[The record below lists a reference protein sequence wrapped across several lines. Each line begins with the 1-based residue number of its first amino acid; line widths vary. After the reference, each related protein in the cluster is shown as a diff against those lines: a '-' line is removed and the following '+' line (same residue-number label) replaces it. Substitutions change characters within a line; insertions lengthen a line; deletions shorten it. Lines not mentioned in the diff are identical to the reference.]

1 MKERV
6 QKRSDHSL
14 GRLWRQYLEAR
25 AEMEDYAEG
34 SWEHYETGRRAVRLR
49 DRVIVNYSPLV
60 KYVAGLLPSRMR
72 GVVDHEDVLSWGV
85 IGLLK
90 AVETFD
96 SSRGAKFESYAI
108 SRIRWSILDEY
119 RSQDWVPRRTR
130 ARAQEVEKTKA
141 RLSQELGRTPS
152 EGEVAFEV
160 GMTIGE
166 YRRFLG
172 QYSRSQV
179 SSLEAKLGGESR
191 TETEFQDRLADIGA
205 LDPQSEADTGD
216 LQEQLAGA
224 IGELGE
230 RERLIVTLY
239 FHEGLTL
246 KEIGKTLDLTE
257 GRISQILSKTLKA
270 LRGSLTPENSLV
282 A

>member
-1 MKERV
+1 
-6 QKRSDHSL
+6 
-14 GRLWRQYLEAR
+14 
-25 AEMEDYAEG
+25 MEDYAEG
-34 SWEHYETGRRAVRLR
+34 SWEHYEAGRRAVRLR

-96 SSRGAKFESYAI
+96 PSRGAKFESYAI

-141 RLSQELGRTPS
+141 RLSQEFGRTPS

-166 YRRFLG
+166 YRRFMG

-191 TETEFQDRLADIGA
+191 TGTEFQDRLADAGA

-216 LQEQLAGA
+216 LRQQLAGA

-239 FHEGLTL
+239 FHESLTL

>member
-1 MKERV
+1 MQQRV
-6 QKRSDHSL
+6 PKRSDHSL
-14 GRLWRQYLEAR
+14 GRLWRLYLEAR
-25 AEMEDYAEG
+25 AEMEEYTEG
-34 SWEHYETGRRAVRLR
+34 SWEHYEAGRAAVRLR
-49 DRVIVNYSPLV
+49 DRVVMNYSPLV

-96 SSRGAKFESYAI
+96 PSRGAKFESYAI

-130 ARAQEVEKTKA
+130 VRAQEVEKARA
-141 RLSQELGRTPS
+141 RLSQELGHTPS

-160 GMTIGE
+160 GMTINE

-172 QYSRSQV
+172 QYAQSQV
-179 SSLEAKLGGESR
+179 SSLEAKLEGDSR
-191 TETEFQDRLADIGA
+191 VGAEFQAVIADAGVI
-205 LDPQSEADTGD
+205 DPQSEAGARD
-216 LQEQLAGA
+216 LRESLAEA
-224 IGELGE
+224 LGGLKE
-230 RERLIVTLY
+230 RERLVVTLY
-239 FHEGLTL
+239 FYEGLTL
-246 KEIGKTLDLTE
+246 KEIGKAINLSE
-257 GRISQILSKTLKA
+257 GRISQILSRTLSK
-270 LRGSLTPENSLV
+270 LRESLAKEDTLI

>member
-1 MKERV
+1 MKQRV

-34 SWEHYETGRRAVRLR
+34 SWEHYEAGRRAVRLR

-96 SSRGAKFESYAI
+96 PSRGAKFESYAI

-191 TETEFQDRLADIGA
+191 TGTEFQDRLADIGA

>member
-34 SWEHYETGRRAVRLR
+34 SWEHYEAGRRAVRLR

-96 SSRGAKFESYAI
+96 PSRGAKFESYAI

-191 TETEFQDRLADIGA
+191 TGTEFQDRLADIGA

>member
-1 MKERV
+1 MKQRV
-6 QKRSDHSL
+6 QKRSGHSL

-25 AEMEDYAEG
+25 AEMKDYAEG
-34 SWEHYETGRRAVRLR
+34 SWEHYEASRRAVRLR

-96 SSRGAKFESYAI
+96 PSRGAKFESYAI
-108 SRIRWSILDEY
+108 ERIRWLILDEY

-152 EGEVAFEV
+152 EKEVAFEV
-160 GMTIGE
+160 SMTIGE

-179 SSLEAKLGGESR
+179 FSLEAKLGGESR
-191 TETEFQDRLADIGA
+191 TGTKFQDRLADIGA
-205 LDPQSEADTGD
+205 LDPQSETDTGD
-216 LQEQLAGA
+216 LREQLAGA

-257 GRISQILSKTLKA
+257 SRISQILSKTLKA
-270 LRGSLTPENSLV
+270 LRGSLTRENSLV
-282 A
+282 V